1 MANDYKRMWTKE
13 EIKSNSVVELPD
25 IPEVV
30 DANSPDIIRV
40 QGKLYYKD
48 IKEGGSDLTN
58 TKWVFN
64 ETIMFTGTT
73 ITANIN
79 YFDSDN
85 KTFIKI
91 IISTTNINGL
101 QTNAPADYMTTT
113 LYDPNTDL
121 GGWGKQSYR
130 TITITG
136 GDDVTNVD
144 LITFLK
150 ENAILLEGGK
160 TTYNYKEL
168 GVEDAL
174 VKSIATDVS
183 IIEDQGKLE
192 LMLEHDGNVLA
203 VNDTP
208 NQFLQRRLD
217 KPSAVWTPSNS
228 QTLKEWLNDN
238 WTHVGYIGQ
247 YMSVTFETYTGESGV
262 QQTKYGICNFTDF
275 GGPQVHIKPLGIYT
289 TSSTGSDFIN
299 EIRLFIPYEKLYVD
313 TTSGNYIELPFSK
326 VTNFKLY

>member
-13 EIKSNSVVELPD
+13 EIKSNSVLELPD

-40 QGKLYYKD
+40 QGKLYYKTSKD
-48 IKEGGSDLTN
+48 GDVADLTG
-58 TKWVFN
+58 TKWLFN
-64 ETIMFTGTT
+64 DVLQNITPNEWYINFVSYAEQGGTT
-73 ITANIN
+73 SKWTKFSGIRLMSGNNGVAYEVDGSSGRYTTVYTRFSYWYYEA
-79 YFDSDN
+79 S
-85 KTFIKI
+85 KTIE
-91 IISTTNINGL
+91 IS
-101 QTNAPADYMTTT
+101 
-113 LYDPNTDL
+113 
-121 GGWGKQSYR
+121 
-130 TITITG
+130 G

-217 KPSAVWTPSNS
+217 KPSAVWDASTSE
-228 QTLKEWLNDN
+228 TD
-238 WTHVGYIGQ
+238 
-247 YMSVTFETYTGESGV
+247 FETW
-262 QQTKYGICNFTDF
+262 
-275 GGPQVHIKPLGIYT
+275 
-289 TSSTGSDFIN
+289 
-299 EIRLFIPYEKLYVD
+299 YENNRNNMYVGQIIELYVD
-313 TTSGNYIELPFSK
+313 DVNFLAIIRGIDTIGNMNGIPLTVYADTDGEIVLNFAINPLSSEISFGRYKTTNKYFSWQD
-326 VTNFKLY
+326 VISVKLY